1 VARRQTLSPPVLAGY
16 TYVRPLGSGGFSDV
30 FLFQQE
36 MPRRLVA
43 VKVLLG
49 RIEDEAGARAL
60 AAEADIMASLSAHP
74 AILTV
79 YQASVSSDGR
89 PYLVVEYCPA
99 SLTNRYRNER
109 IPVAEVL
116 SIGVKISAAVE
127 AAHRAGLL
135 HRDIKPSNIL
145 VTSFGQPVL
154 SDFGVATA
162 VANGEDDTIA
172 MSPPW
177 SAPEVVER
185 RTSGTVA
192 TEVWALAA
200 TVYTLLAQRS
210 PFDGPDGRRGDEAQL
225 RARIARAKY
234 TPMGRTDVPASLER
248 ALEGGMRRLPGDRY
262 PSAMA
267 FGEALQAVELELG
280 LPVTPLDV
288 PSDEWAQ
295 ATAAAPSVDGPRAPA
310 RSTVPVESRRLR
322 RDDATSARGGT
333 HGGTRTRHEAEAN
346 RVGRGIAIAA
356 LVAGAAAIGVV
367 ATVFLVMGR

>member
-1 VARRQTLSPPVLAGY
+1 MARRQTLSPPVLAGY
-16 TYVRPLGSGGFSDV
+16 SYVRPLGSGGFSDV

-43 VKVLLG
+43 VKVLLS
-49 RIEDEAGARAL
+49 RVENESSARAL

-109 IPVAEVL
+109 MAVAEVL
-116 SIGVKISAAVE
+116 SIGVKICAAVE
-127 AAHRAGLL
+127 AAHRSGLL

-162 VANGEDDTIA
+162 VASGEEDTIA

-200 TVYTLLAQRS
+200 TVYTLLAQHS
-210 PFDGPDGRRGDEAQL
+210 PFDGPGEKRGDERQL

-234 TPMGRTDVPASLER
+234 TPIDRADVPDSLQR

-262 PSAMA
+262 ASAMA
-267 FGEALQAVELELG
+267 FGQALQAVEQELG
-280 LPVTPLDV
+280 IPVTPLDV
-288 PSDEWAQ
+288 PTDEWAQ
-295 ATAAAPSVDGPRAPA
+295 ATAQVSSREGPSTPA
-310 RSTVPVESRRLR
+310 RSTVHVESRRLR
-322 RDDATSARGGT
+322 RDDARGARTGT
-333 HGGTRTRHEAEAN
+333 RAGTRTRHEAEAN

-356 LVAGAAAIGVV
+356 LVAGAAAIGVL
-367 ATVFLVMGR
+367 ATILLVVGQ

>member
-1 VARRQTLSPPVLAGY
+1 MARRQSLSPPVLAGY

-43 VKVLLG
+43 VKVLLS
-49 RIEDEAGARAL
+49 RIEDEAAARAL

-79 YQASVSSDGR
+79 YQASVAPDGR

-109 IPVAEVL
+109 MAVPEVL
-116 SIGVKISAAVE
+116 SIGIKISAAVE

-162 VANGEDDTIA
+162 VANGEEETIA

-200 TVYTLLAQRS
+200 TVYTLLAQRG
-210 PFDGPDGRRGDEAQL
+210 PFDGADGRRGDESQL

-234 TPMGRTDVPASLER
+234 TPIGRSDIPPTLER
-248 ALEGGMRRLPGDRY
+248 ALEGGMRKLPGDRY
-262 PSAMA
+262 PSALA
-267 FGEALQAVELELG
+267 FGQALQAVEQELG

-288 PSDEWAQ
+288 PTEEWAQ
-295 ATAAAPSVDGPRAPA
+295 ATASAPSPDGPRAPA

-322 RDDATSARGGT
+322 RDDAGGSRA
-333 HGGTRTRHEAEAN
+333 GTRAGTKTRHEAEAN

-356 LVAGAAAIGVV
+356 LVAGAAAIGVLVTILLV
-367 ATVFLVMGR
+367 AGQ